1 MSYGPGV
8 ITQESW
14 MMFIP
19 LLSLGL
25 NHITRKI
32 SDNFKEKKKKEGP

>member
-1 MSYGPGV
+1 MSYGLGV
-8 ITQESW
+8 ITQESL
-14 MMFIP
+14 MFIP

-32 SDNFKEKKKKEGP
+32 SDNFKGKKKK

>member
-1 MSYGPGV
+1 MSYGLGV
-8 ITQESW
+8 ITQESL
-14 MMFIP
+14 MFIP

-32 SDNFKEKKKKEGP
+32 SDNFKGKKKNEGP